1 MAFLRTHMASLCG
14 NLLSPS
20 LSAIVMEQTG
30 NLWIAPIIGLSLFSL
45 GGIIFVFLPET
56 MVRKNPDQSE
66 SDSLDDDPALTA
78 TTSSAGSLRRIIA
91 QFLRQLEE
99 YINIVKSPSL
109 ILLLLTLLFSMP
121 ALFSTLNF
129 LNQFVSR
136 RYHIKIAQT
145 GYVQTVYGIAS
156 LITSLL
162 LLPWL
167 SKYLLLHPSPS
178 SPSSSSSPSS
188 TTTNS
193 KNWRFSFFTDEH
205 ARDLHL
211 ARYSFA
217 ILFLGALILF
227 ASPALSGFVF
237 GLVLMAFGS
246 GSSSLV
252 KSLMSVYVD
261 PEHRSR
267 FFSLAGIVEVLG
279 SVYAQPMLAGLFSL
293 GLKLS
298 GGGGGGGGGNG
309 GGGGEGFWIGLPYLG
324 VAVLVALA
332 GLLLLFV
339 RIPQHKDAGV
349 GGPEAVVG
357 EDGA

>member
-1 MAFLRTHMASLCG
+1 MSIRGMAFVRAHIATLCG

-20 LSAIVMEQTG
+20 LSAIVMERTG
-30 NLWIAPIIGLSLFSL
+30 NLWIAPLIGVSFFSL

-56 MVRKNPDQSE
+56 MVRKNQHSGSE
-66 SDSLDDDPALTA
+66 SESESE
-78 TTSSAGSLRRIIA
+78 SSESPDASRLKQI
-91 QFLRQLEE
+91 LRQLEE
-99 YINIVKSPSL
+99 YISILKSPSL
-109 ILLLLTLLFSMP
+109 ILLLLALLCSMP
-121 ALFSTLNF
+121 VLFSTLNF

-136 RYHIKIAQT
+136 RYRIKIAQT
-145 GYVQTVYGIAS
+145 GYVQTVYGGAS
-156 LITSLL
+156 VVTSLL

-167 SKYLLLHPSPS
+167 SRYLRSSPS
-178 SPSSSSSPSS
+178 SPSSSSPPVRRWQFA
-188 TTTNS
+188 ND
-193 KNWRFSFFTDEH
+193 N

-217 ILFLGALILF
+217 ILCVGGLVLF
-227 ASPALSGFVF
+227 ISPALPGFIF

-267 FFSLAGIVEVLG
+267 LFSLAGIVEVLG

-293 GLKLS
+293 GLKLAGS
-298 GGGGGGGGGNG
+298 GGGGV
-309 GGGGEGFWIGLPYLG
+309 WIGLPYLG
-324 VAVLVALA
+324 IAVLVALA

-339 RIPQHKDAGV
+339 RIPRHEDSSSA
-349 GGPEAVVG
+349 EMVG
-357 EDGA
+357 EDGP